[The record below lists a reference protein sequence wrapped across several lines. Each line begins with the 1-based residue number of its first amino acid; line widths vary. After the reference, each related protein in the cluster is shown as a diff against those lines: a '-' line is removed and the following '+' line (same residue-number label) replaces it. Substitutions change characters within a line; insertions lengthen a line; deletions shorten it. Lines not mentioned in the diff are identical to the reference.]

1 MIEKFKLKWVYFISA
16 LFIAFNCYLLTKE
29 LYWALA
35 IPLVAIMAIL
45 FVFSLETVFF
55 LSIFATP
62 LSLTLKDL
70 DLGFTV
76 SMPGEP
82 LMFGMLVVFFIK
94 LFYDER
100 LDRKFLKHPITILIL
115 IHLSW
120 MLITTITSELPLVSF
135 KYLLSRLWFVVPFY
149 FMAIMLFQKEK
160 FTKRFIW
167 AYTLTL
173 MIVIV
178 YTTIRHSQVG
188 FDEEIG
194 HWVMDPFYNDHTAYG
209 VITAMFLPVLVF
221 FTFDTGQKKSSRMFA
236 IVAASFV
243 AMALYL
249 SFSRAAWISLVFAL
263 GVLIIAILK
272 IKFRWVFLVTATLVG
287 LFFAFQQQI
296 LDKLEKNKQ
305 DSSANFNEH
314 VQSISNIS
322 SDASNLERIN
332 RWQAAIRLFETRP
345 YMGWGPGT
353 YQFVYAPFQLSKEKT
368 IISTNAGDKGN
379 AHSEYIGPLAEEGF
393 PGTLIRLILY
403 SLVVY
408 YGFKVYKEA
417 AERRHRQMAMALTL
431 SMIAYFIHGIMNNF
445 LDTDKAS
452 VPFWGF
458 IAIIVCF
465 DVYYPKRTAKNHTD
479 KIEPESANPQD
490 SL

>member
-1 MIEKFKLKWVYFISA
+1 LIEKFKLKWVYLISA
-16 LFIAFNCYLLTKE
+16 LFIAFNCYLITKE
-29 LYWALA
+29 LYWAVA
-35 IPLVAIMAIL
+35 IPLFALVAIL

-55 LSIFATP
+55 LAVFATP
-62 LSLTLKDL
+62 LSLTLNDL
-70 DLGFTV
+70 DLGFSV

-82 LMFGMLVVFFIK
+82 LMFGLLIMFIIK
-94 LFYDER
+94 LFYDQR
-100 LDRKFLKHPITILIL
+100 IDPKLLRHPVSILIL
-115 IHLSW
+115 IHLAW
-120 MLITTITSELPLVSF
+120 MLITSVTSELPVVSF
-135 KYLLSRLWFVVPFY
+135 KYLLSRLWFVIPFY
-149 FMAIMLFQKEK
+149 FMAIVLFQKEK
-160 FTKRFIW
+160 FSKRFIW
-167 AYTLTL
+167 SYTITL
-173 MIVIV
+173 MIVII

-209 VITAMFLPVLVF
+209 VITAMFLPVLIF
-221 FTFDTGQKKSSRMFA
+221 FTFDTGQVKFSRIFA
-236 IVAASFV
+236 IVASSFV
-243 AMALYL
+243 AIALYL

-263 GVLIIAILK
+263 GVLVIAILK
-272 IKFRWVFLVTATLVG
+272 IKFRWVFIISASLIG

-305 DSSANFNEH
+305 DSSANFIEH

-353 YQFVYAPFQLSKEKT
+353 YQFVYAPYQLSKEKT

-393 PGTLIRLILY
+393 PGTLIRIVLY
-403 SLVVY
+403 SMVVF

-417 AERRHRQMAMALTL
+417 AERRHRQLAMSLTL
-431 SMIAYFIHGIMNNF
+431 SMIAYFVHGIMNNF

-458 IAIIVCF
+458 IAIIVCL
-465 DVYYPKRTAKNHTD
+465 DVYYPKRTSKQN
-479 KIEPESANPQD
+479 KVEPAPVGTNTPD

>member
-1 MIEKFKLKWVYFISA
+1 MIETYKLKWVYFISA

-29 LYWALA
+29 LYWAFA
-35 IPLVAIMAIL
+35 IPVAIVILIL

-55 LSIFATP
+55 LSIFVTP

-70 DLGFTV
+70 DMGISV

-82 LMFGMLVVFFIK
+82 LMFGMLVLFIIK
-94 LFYDER
+94 LFYDEKVDKR
-100 LDRKFLKHPITILIL
+100 FIKHPVSILIMVH
-115 IHLSW
+115 IGW
-120 MLITTITSELPLVSF
+120 MLITSITSELPLVSF
-135 KYLLSRLWFVVPFY
+135 KYLLSRLWFVIPFY
-149 FMAIMLFQKEK
+149 FMAIILFKHEK
-160 FTKRFIW
+160 YTKRFIW
-167 AYTLTL
+167 AYTLSL

-178 YTTIRHSQVG
+178 YTTIRHAQVG

-209 VITAMFLPVLVF
+209 AITAMFIPILLF
-221 FTFDTGQKKSSRMFA
+221 FTFDSGQTKKIRGMA
-236 IVAASFV
+236 IIAAGV
-243 AMALYL
+243 VILALYL
-249 SFSRAAWISLVFAL
+249 SFSRAAWISLVFSM
-263 GVLIIAILK
+263 GVLFIVLLK
-272 IKFRWVFLVTATLVG
+272 IKFRWVFLVSAVLIG

-305 DSSANFNEH
+305 DSSANFIEH
-314 VQSISNIS
+314 VESISNIS

-332 RWQAAIRLFETRP
+332 RWQSALRLYHARP
-345 YMGWGPGT
+345 YLGWGPGT

-393 PGTLIRLILY
+393 PGTLIRLALFATVIFY
-403 SLVVY
+403 A
-408 YGFKVYKEA
+408 FKVYKDA
-417 AERRHRQMAMALTL
+417 AEKRHRQMAMALVL
-431 SMIAYFIHGIMNNF
+431 GLIAYFIHGIMNNF

-458 IAIIVCF
+458 IAIIVCL
-465 DVYYPKRTAKNHTD
+465 DVYYGKKTTKKTLDVQVD
-479 KIEPESANPQD
+479 KTSNQSD